1 MNQAQFLKPPNNH
14 DLKRKKQA
22 IMERLAA
29 GCLEP
34 SLTLARNKT
43 SDISFILQ
51 KRFWRAPRLRGP
63 QGNLLARLWPPP
75 ETSLPY
81 LEKKGSRPKDK
92 GGLLRPGKFSPSLSA
107 IIVLI
112 LFLIFTLNSSPVFL
126 EASPQPLSPS
136 HPDYPGI
143 IAAYEAFVSQQMK
156 RDSVPG
162 MSVAFQHG
170 DFFWA
175 QGFGWADVENEV
187 PAKPESAYRLAS
199 ITKTITALAILLL
212 YEEGK
217 IDLDA
222 EVQNYVPSFPRK
234 PWPITIRQLLGHLG
248 GLSHY
253 RNYELEGHIR
263 EPKTTEEA
271 LAIFKDFALIA
282 EPGTKYNYS
291 TYGFNLLGAVVE
303 ATSGMS
309 YGDFIRERIF
319 LPLGLTA
326 SRLDSPA
333 DLIPNRVRGYRLV
346 GGDVKPSEFIDVS
359 SRFAGGGVRS
369 TVVDLVRYAY
379 GLIVEGKLLRPE
391 IRRLMLT
398 SQTQRNGF
406 FTNYGLG
413 WVVNPW
419 NGHVHV
425 SHGGSQPETRT
436 HLAVFPEEKLVIA
449 VACNLEGTN
458 LIPYVRKLAELI
470 FAETIDLDAYTTDID
485 SSIIWRACEQA
496 FNYGLSQFYWNKGPL
511 TSTPSEIKNSF
522 DAFNRYLNP
531 KGLFKN
537 RLAGRNFVLTGVH
550 PAGRQVLTKVGSF
563 LASVLAQGEPASL
576 KKYHQKGVVSFFR
589 DYIDLSEKKPGQQSL
604 PRFDREFV
612 QLIQTWERDWP
623 KTFTPEWTS
632 LSLVDSTDWVEISQR
647 LRRAFAGTV
656 IFPNY
661 SDDYIRAAQEALNK
675 QNPDQAFRLIRLG
688 LEVYP
693 LSPAL
698 QAALAITCFW
708 VGETAVGQK
717 ALKEA
722 FFLDPHHPS
731 ISADR
736 FLTWSGQ
743 LERAKKL
750 KEALLLIET
759 GLIYYPREA
768 RLYYEAGRL
777 NWQANNQDKALLALE
792 KALSIDPQLEEAKL
806 LWEKIKRK

>member
-1 MNQAQFLKPPNNH
+1 MAQQQPRLQGGARARPRPQPETLLPHSRKEGSFPKRKGEFLKPG
-14 DLKRKKQA
+14 
-22 IMERLAA
+22 EF
-29 GCLEP
+29 
-34 SLTLARNKT
+34 SL
-43 SDISFILQ
+43 
-51 KRFWRAPRLRGP
+51 
-63 QGNLLARLWPPP
+63 
-75 ETSLPY
+75 SLP
-81 LEKKGSRPKDK
+81 
-92 GGLLRPGKFSPSLSA
+92 A
-107 IIVLI
+107 IIILALI
-112 LFLIFTLNSSPVFL
+112 LFFILNFSPVFL
-126 EASPQPLSPS
+126 GASPQSLSS
-136 HPDYPGI
+136 SRPDYPAI

-156 RDSVPG
+156 RDRVPG
-162 MSVAFQHG
+162 MSVAFQHR

-175 QGFGWADVENEV
+175 QGFGGADLENEV
-187 PAKPESAYRLAS
+187 PAKPESSYRLAS

-222 EVQNYVPSFPRK
+222 EVQNYVPYFPRK

-253 RNYELEGHIR
+253 RNYDLEGHIR
-263 EPKTTEEA
+263 EPKTTEES

-303 ATSGMS
+303 AASGMS

-319 LPLGLTA
+319 VPLGLTA

-333 DLIPNRVRGYRLV
+333 ALVPNRVRGYRLV
-346 GGDVKPSEFIDVS
+346 GGDIRPSEFIDIS

-436 HLAVFPEEKLVIA
+436 HLAVFPEEQLVIA
-449 VACNLEGTN
+449 VASNLEGTN

-470 FAETIDLDAYTTDID
+470 FEETIDLNVYTTDVD
-485 SSIIWRACEQA
+485 SSIIWKACEQT

-511 TSTPSEIKNSF
+511 TLTPSEIKTSF

-531 KGLFKN
+531 KSLLKN
-537 RLAGRNFVLTGVH
+537 RPAGRYFVLAGVH
-550 PAGRQVLTKVGSF
+550 PAGRQVLTKLGSF
-563 LASVLAQGEPASL
+563 LASVLAQEESASL
-576 KKYHQKGVVSFFR
+576 KKYHQKGPVYFFR
-589 DYIDLSEKKPGQQSL
+589 DYINLSEKNPKQKYL
-604 PRFDREFV
+604 PRFDQEFA
-612 QLIQTWERDWP
+612 QLFQTWERDWP
-623 KTFTPEWTS
+623 KTFTAEWTS
-632 LSLVDSTDWVEISQR
+632 LSLLDPTDWVEISQR
-647 LRRAFAGTV
+647 LRTAFAGAV

-675 QNPDQAFRLIRLG
+675 QNPDQAFRIIRLG

-698 QAALAITCFW
+698 RAALGITCFW
-708 VGETAVGQK
+708 VGETASGQK

-722 FFLDPHHPS
+722 FFVDPHHPS

-736 FLTWSGQ
+736 FLTWGGQ

-759 GLIYYPREA
+759 GLSYYPREA

-777 NWQANNQDKALLALE
+777 NWQANNQDKAVVALE
-792 KALSIDPQLEEAKL
+792 KALTIDPQLEEAKL